1 MNKPIQTAVALAAA
15 SMPETPAPRAATMR
29 AIERQWH
36 TIRGRAARALGADSS
51 ALDWIPRPAPI
62 LGGSKKARV
71 AEGASGALVAISYLA
86 PGPMLSR
93 LAGVINGP
101 TLCAA
106 AELNNCIEGCLG
118 GDNGRGQLGFP
129 TGTARLSMLG
139 RTVLLI
145 GAPKLFAELLSADV
159 ARHVR
164 KARSAGK
171 RAFIRLDGTS
181 DVGLAALALERL
193 ESYGAT
199 SYDYSKI
206 CGRVLNNGD
215 RYALTFSA
223 TPRTIKAARLVL
235 ERGGSI
241 AVVCATKKKNAA
253 RYAETVGALRE
264 LARDTGSRFI
274 EGDAS
279 EPLELEPRTIRCL
292 TAKAGSNKAQ
302 RELEAS
308 GLVWSSD
315 EVTA

>member
-29 AIERQWH
+29 SIERQWH
-36 TIRGRAARALGADSS
+36 TVRGRAARALGADSS
-51 ALDWIPRPAPI
+51 ALDWIPRPASI

-93 LAGVINGP
+93 LAGVVDGP

-118 GDNGRGQLGFP
+118 NDGGRGQLGFP

-181 DVGLAALALERL
+181 DVGLAALTLERL

-206 CGRVLNNGD
+206 AGRVLNHGE

-223 TPRTIKAARLVL
+223 TPRTIRAARAVL

-241 AVVCATKKKNAA
+241 AVVCSTKSKAA
-253 RYAETVGALRE
+253 AYAETVELLSG
-264 LARDTGSRFI
+264 LARDTGSRFVD
-274 EGDAS
+274 GDAS

-315 EVTA
+315 GVPV